1 MSLFS
6 LKAERSAPLK
16 PKRSLKHPISMAK
29 VDWKNIEKQ
38 TATLAETL
46 LNGFT
51 KQAVADARDFQAR
64 AQNQIAE
71 WLVDVANGDITRKNF
86 ESSSRRAR
94 SRGNAGSQASRARSG
109 RARYIH
115 EGLYGN
121 CPQRGSFRHSLR
133 PELKCFIAS
142 IRLLPLS

>member
-16 PKRSLKHPISMAK
+16 PKRSLEHPISMAK

-71 WLVDVANGDITRKNF
+71 WLVDVANGDITKKNF
-86 ESSSRRAR
+86 ESLV
-94 SRGNAGSQASRARSG
+94 RGERDLAEMQALKQVGLGQVALDTFTKGFMEIVLNAA
-109 RARYIH
+109 
-115 EGLYGN
+115 
-121 CPQRGSFRHSLR
+121 
-133 PELKCFIAS
+133 
-142 IRLLPLS
+142 LSAIP